1 MRGKRPVAWPRAS
14 WWIRNRWINAGSKE
28 RKTAASP
35 SGQATACS
43 APAVRE
49 CPAAFQSS
57 GRFDNV
63 KWFKVVGE
71 VAGGDEC

>member
-1 MRGKRPVAWPRAS
+1 M
-14 WWIRNRWINAGSKE
+14 GSKE

-57 GRFDNV
+57 SRFDNV